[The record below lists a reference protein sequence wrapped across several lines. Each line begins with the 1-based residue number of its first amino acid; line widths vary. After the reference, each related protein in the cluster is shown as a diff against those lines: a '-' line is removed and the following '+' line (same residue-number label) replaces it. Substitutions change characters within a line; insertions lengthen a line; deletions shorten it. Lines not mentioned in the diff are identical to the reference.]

1 MEDRKPYYKWFQKLI
16 IGGIIMLDSKENA
29 AFERCIDVMARLI
42 EKYGNEDDTRTKDK
56 AEESIKG

>member
-1 MEDRKPYYKWFQKLI
+1 
-16 IGGIIMLDSKENA
+16 MLDSKENA

-42 EKYGNEDDTRTKDK
+42 EKYGNEDNTHTKDK